1 MSSQPNKHSARNAVE
16 KTGAIV
22 TVLLLSLLLLIY
34 MGLGEVYRTYVKFEM
49 DTLSA
54 QNKLIQGPL
63 QSFLL
68 AGLPVELFPGFSLL
82 TQTLLD
88 SDTSIV
94 GLYISDTKERI
105 VFANLRSEHGV
116 TEDSIVTDF
125 HDSKIE
131 NLNSE
136 YAIAENSSFYRVSLE
151 LHDKFE
157 AVGDLNIIMAKSTIR
172 DKIYAYFIPVAYK
185 IGMIVLLFALITFY
199 IFKRPRQ
206 QRWLS
211 ITYAIAY
218 TVAAAILVAAMVNIY
233 ADGIE
238 RKTKALALSLTQR
251 LNAPLQLGLSLS
263 DFDELEEMFKEYR
276 IDDPNLLIALSENT
290 RYTLHT
296 TETEIGATLRPIA
309 DSFVFICFLEGGNTR
324 SCMPQE
330 ILSAQQS
337 KQKLHVGVPN
347 KVIYEKLQSSI
358 RNFAVLFIASAFLS
372 KILFELIG
380 TLMEKARRSITDE
393 NMKQH
398 LQEKFRLGTIQ
409 PLYYMGVFVFG
420 LPLSFLPKYFSDLA
434 QIAHANPTTVSALFT
449 VFFASYAIALVP
461 AGRYADRKGV
471 KPVLVAAAVLI
482 FISMLIMISF
492 PDIYVMFLSQTL
504 NGLAQGMLFIGVQS
518 YVLAAVSGTQRTK
531 GAAVIVFSYNGG
543 LISGLPI
550 GALLAVYTD
559 VIGVFTVGATIALL
573 MIVYSFFLVPKIETS
588 PAVATRVD
596 PTKQAGQQLGLLQEL
611 SKAFSDFDF
620 MRTALLIGVPA
631 KIIMAGVI
639 SFSMP
644 LLLVFSGYTFEEVG
658 QILMFYYA
666 SLLLTSHYISRLTDR
681 IGHTT
686 TILAIGAVL
695 SGVGLFTAG
704 LGGLEII
711 ETMDI
716 PYIVTAVILLGLTVL
731 GIGHAFIQAP
741 IVTHMSNTPI
751 AASLG
756 TATTTSLY
764 RLIERVGNIAG
775 PIVVSFLLLIFYN
788 SLYAISVLGCVTVV
802 FGMLFILSL
811 LFAKHKN
818 T

>member
-1 MSSQPNKHSARNAVE
+1 
-16 KTGAIV
+16 
-22 TVLLLSLLLLIY
+22 
-34 MGLGEVYRTYVKFEM
+34 
-49 DTLSA
+49 
-54 QNKLIQGPL
+54 
-63 QSFLL
+63 
-68 AGLPVELFPGFSLL
+68 
-82 TQTLLD
+82 
-88 SDTSIV
+88 
-94 GLYISDTKERI
+94 
-105 VFANLRSEHGV
+105 
-116 TEDSIVTDF
+116 
-125 HDSKIE
+125 
-131 NLNSE
+131 
-136 YAIAENSSFYRVSLE
+136 
-151 LHDKFE
+151 
-157 AVGDLNIIMAKSTIR
+157 
-172 DKIYAYFIPVAYK
+172 
-185 IGMIVLLFALITFY
+185 
-199 IFKRPRQ
+199 
-206 QRWLS
+206 
-211 ITYAIAY
+211 
-218 TVAAAILVAAMVNIY
+218 MVNIY
-233 ADGIE
+233 AEGIE

-263 DFDELEEMFKEYR
+263 DFDEVEEMFKEYR
-276 IDDPNLLIALSENT
+276 IDDPNLLIALSENA

-296 TETEIGATLRPIA
+296 TETEIGAALRPIA
-309 DSFVFICFLEGGNTR
+309 NSFVFICFLEEGNTR

-337 KQKLHVGVPN
+337 KQKLHVGIPN
-347 KVIYEKLQSSI
+347 KIIYEKLQSSI

-380 TLMEKARRSITDE
+380 TFMEKARRSISDE
-393 NMKQH
+393 NINQR

-434 QIAHANPTTVSALFT
+434 QIANANPTTVSALFT

-471 KPVLVAAAVLI
+471 KPVLVAAAALI

-492 PDIYVMFLSQTL
+492 PNIYVMFLSQTL

-518 YVLAAVSGTQRTK
+518 YVLAAVSGAERTK

-573 MIVYSFFLVPKIETS
+573 MVVYSFFLVPKIAKS

-596 PTKQAGQQLGLLQEL
+596 PAKQAGQLGLLQEL

-695 SGVGLFTAG
+695 SGVGLFAAG
-704 LGGLEII
+704 LGGLEIL

-716 PYIVTAVILLGLTVL
+716 PYIVTAVILLGLTIL

-788 SLYAISVLGCVTVV
+788 SLYAISVLGCITVV

-811 LFAKHKN
+811 LFVKHKN